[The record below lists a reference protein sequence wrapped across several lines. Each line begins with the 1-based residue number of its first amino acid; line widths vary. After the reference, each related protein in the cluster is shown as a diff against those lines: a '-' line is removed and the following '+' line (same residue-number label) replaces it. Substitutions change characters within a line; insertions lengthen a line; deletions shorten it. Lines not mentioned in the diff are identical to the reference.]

1 MFEQPL
7 IEGLVP
13 VADESMQE
21 DKVNDP
27 VPLIGYELG
36 KLATLRD
43 SGVLTHDEFNQQ
55 KAQLLNL

>member
-1 MFEQPL
+1 
-7 IEGLVP
+7 
-13 VADESMQE
+13 MQE